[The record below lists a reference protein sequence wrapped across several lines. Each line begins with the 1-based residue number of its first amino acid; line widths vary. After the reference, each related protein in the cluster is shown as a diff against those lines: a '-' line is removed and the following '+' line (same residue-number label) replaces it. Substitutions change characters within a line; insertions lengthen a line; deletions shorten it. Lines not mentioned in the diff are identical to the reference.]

1 MAEALAGFVA
11 RRRPDWTA
19 LEALLAR
26 QKTGSLTL
34 ADVSELDR
42 LYRRASA
49 DLAAAQ
55 LAYANTDVHRF
66 LNQLTATAWR
76 SIYVPRPSR
85 LSDLREFYARTF
97 PSLVREAL
105 PLIQV
110 SAALMALG
118 VLLGAITVWLHPE
131 GTQLLVLP
139 EIRGWLARREM
150 WTDGVLGVE
159 TPQQLALGIF
169 VNNLRVTLIAFL
181 LGISA
186 GLGTVFVVFQNGM
199 LIGAIVAASA
209 RVGLGWNIVTF
220 MSAHGPI
227 ELSLIC
233 ITAGAG
239 LGMGRALIAPG
250 ERSRRVA
257 LAEAAQKGVRIL
269 FGAAPFMVA
278 IGIVEGFVSPGAYF
292 PSALKFA
299 LGGATFFAFWR
310 WLLRSGR

>member
-19 LEALLAR
+19 LESLLAR
-26 QKTGSLTL
+26 QKSGTLTL

-55 LAYANTDVHRF
+55 AAYANTDVHRF

-76 SIYVPRPSR
+76 SIYQPRAR
-85 LSDLREFYARTF
+85 RFGALRAFYAHTF

-110 SAALMALG
+110 SAALLVLG
-118 VLLGAITVWLHPE
+118 VVLGAVTVWLHPE
-131 GTQLLVLP
+131 GAQVLVP
-139 EIRGWLARREM
+139 ADIRGWVARREL

-181 LGISA
+181 LGITA
-186 GLGTVFVVFQNGM
+186 GLGTVFVVFQNG
-199 LIGAIVAASA
+199 LLVGAVVAACA
-209 RVGLGWNIVTF
+209 RGGIGWNIVTF
-220 MSAHGPI
+220 MAAHGPI

-239 LGMGRALIAPG
+239 LGMGRALVAPG
-250 ERSRRVA
+250 EGSRRAA
-257 LAEAAQKGVRIL
+257 LAEAAQKGVRMAI
-269 FGAAPFMVA
+269 GAAPFMVM
-278 IGIVEGFVSPGAYF
+278 IGVVEGFVSPGAYF

-299 LGGATFFAFWR
+299 LGAASFLAFWR

>member
-19 LEALLAR
+19 LESLLAR
-26 QKTGSLTL
+26 QKAGTLTL

-55 LAYANTDVHRF
+55 AAYANTDVHRF

-76 SIYVPRPSR
+76 SIYKPRASR
-85 LSDLREFYARTF
+85 FGDLRTFYAHTF
-97 PSLVREAL
+97 PALIREAL

-118 VLLGAITVWLHPE
+118 VVLGAVTVWLHPE
-131 GTQLLVLP
+131 GAQMLVP
-139 EIRGWLARREM
+139 ADMRSWIARREL

-181 LGISA
+181 LGIAA
-186 GLGTVFVVFQNGM
+186 GLGTVFVVFQNG
-199 LIGAIVAASA
+199 LLVGAVVAACA
-209 RVGLGWNIVTF
+209 RGGIGWNIVTF

-239 LGMGRALIAPG
+239 LGMGRALVAPG
-250 ERSRRVA
+250 EGSRRAA
-257 LAEAAQKGVRIL
+257 LADAAQKGVRIL

-292 PSALKFA
+292 PSALKFT
-299 LGGATFFAFWR
+299 LGAASFFAFWR